1 MPPMPIPTAT
11 TASAAVTAVPP
22 AAVDAPT
29 AADSASAPAADPGTA
44 VAGRRPSGT
53 RVDAADP
60 ASVSFAPRGGGAGGA
75 RRSAARAD
83 EGHEGHGGIAVG
95 PGASARVGY
104 RRSPG
109 ILDVSGLPVHGAKI
123 HCPLL
128 PPTTLSR
135 ERLNGWL
142 DTHAAGR
149 IIVIVAEAGFGKTTL
164 LADWSRRTQRR
175 CLWYRLEPDDRDWL
189 GFVRHVVGSGR
200 ELDDTFMP
208 RTLRLLGEM
217 GPGGPTRDTVV
228 DSFCAELAAE
238 AAADPN
244 GITLILDDYH
254 AIDGSDET
262 TPIVRRLLDLT
273 GDGLS
278 LIVSTRSK
286 PALPLGRLRARGGV
300 ARLEGEDLCFE
311 LDETDRLFRDAY
323 GRPLE
328 PDVVEDLVDRTDGW
342 PAALHLVRTA
352 IEDRTPHETRTFIR
366 ELSGARG
373 ELHDFLAE
381 EVVGSLPLEVQQF
394 LMRTAILESVDPRAV
409 PVVDPPSTN
418 HVAERVARAETLGLL
433 ARPDFESPHR
443 FHPLVRDFLQARL
456 LAEIGPDRLREMHL
470 EVGRYFEGV
479 DWRISATHYSRG
491 GDQTSVDRVVEDGI
505 DVILSVGEYRL
516 AAHLLQLAGRRPS
529 SVAQRLLQSRTYLQV
544 GSVEEAAREASAAVR
559 DAEEVGDPRTVVA
572 MLNAAAIA
580 MAAREYESVLA
591 FATRASA
598 TARNDH
604 ERELAEAVASLVAMS
619 QEGDMV
625 RWAMQLDRLLITQ
638 IERGQWHYAAISH
651 LNLAQTRVWLD
662 APGDALRHAG
672 EAQRLLAQSSNGY
685 EQVSVSLVRAHAL
698 ALMNRWDQAE
708 AEIHIALEST
718 HPEGHLEAMLEGCQ
732 LYAWFGD
739 LGHAEDLLQRVRA
752 GGVPDR
758 WQPQWD
764 VLALW
769 LSRDP
774 STREAIR
781 SRLGERP
788 GMSSEVGAAFRWHLA
803 VARSHLQDGD
813 FVRFGESFAAADQVA
828 RLQRSPLQRRLLGLL
843 DAVAS
848 NAAAV
853 SRALLATPEASWP
866 VLSVFAA
873 EIAPRVHELTDDA
886 VQVVRHAARAN
897 PERWREPTRRE
908 LTGGSPGLIAAADLL
923 AEIGMR
929 ADIALLRGHQKVA
942 QARRAAEHLTRRLAP
957 KVFVEDLGRVQILV
971 GGAVVQTAAV
981 RRKVLA
987 LLCFLIAA
995 PGGTSSRDAVMD
1007 ALWPDLPPDLALNSL
1022 NQTIYFLRRVFDPGY
1037 RAGVSPEYLR
1047 FESELIWLDGDLVDT
1062 RSWACRRILSARP
1075 DTQRLVELL
1084 LDNYTGKWAAE
1095 FAYEEW
1101 AEAYRDSLHAAYLS
1115 EVHRVLTSGGG
1126 GASSRW
1132 RLWLAQRALTID
1144 PKADEIEV
1152 ELIRLYRSIGAN
1164 AAASEQYG
1172 HYATSM
1178 REDLGVDPPPLEEL

>member
-1 MPPMPIPTAT
+1 MPRMPTT
-11 TASAAVTAVPP
+11 TAAAISATVPLGSAADRVGDVAERPP
-22 AAVDAPT
+22 
-29 AADSASAPAADPGTA
+29 
-44 VAGRRPSGT
+44 

-60 ASVSFAPRGGGAGGA
+60 ASVSFPPHGGAA
-75 RRSAARAD
+75 RDARPSAGPAD
-83 EGHEGHGGIAVG
+83 EGHEGHAGIAVG
-95 PGASARVGY
+95 PGAVDAGAVGSRASARGQY

-128 PPTTLSR
+128 PATTLSR

-142 DTHAAGR
+142 DEHAAGR
-149 IIVIVAEAGFGKTTL
+149 IVVIVAEAGFGKTTL

-208 RTLRLLGEM
+208 RTLRLLSDM

-228 DSFCAELAAE
+228 DSFVAELASE

-254 AIDGSDET
+254 AIDGNEET
-262 TPIVRRLLDLT
+262 TPIVRRLLDQT
-273 GDGLS
+273 GDGFS

-311 LDETDRLFRDAY
+311 RDETDRLFRVAY

-352 IEDRTPHETRTFIR
+352 IDDRTPHEARTFIR

-381 EVVGSLPLEVQQF
+381 EVVGSLPMELQQF
-394 LMRTAILESVDPRAV
+394 LMRTAILEAVDPRAV
-409 PVVDPPSTN
+409 PVVDPPSAG
-418 HVAERVARAETLGLL
+418 HVPERVARAETLGLL

-456 LAEIGPDRLREMHL
+456 LADVGADRVREMHL
-470 EVGRYFEGV
+470 EVGRHFEGV

-516 AAHLLQLAGRRPS
+516 AANLLQLAGRHPS
-529 SVAQRLLQSRTYLQV
+529 SLAQHLLQSRIYLQV
-544 GSVEEAAREASAAVR
+544 GAVDEAVRESNAAVE
-559 DAEEVGDPRTVVA
+559 DAVQGHDPRAVVA
-572 MLNAAAIA
+572 WLNAAAIA
-580 MAAREYESVLA
+580 MAARQYGLVLA
-591 FATRASA
+591 FATSA
-598 TARNDH
+598 TDAARDAH
-604 ERELAEAVASLVAMS
+604 ERELAAALASLVTMS
-619 QEGDMV
+619 QGGDMV
-625 RWAMQLDRLLITQ
+625 RWAMQLDRLLNSQ
-638 IERGQWHYAAISH
+638 LERGQHHYAAISH
-651 LNLAQTRVWLD
+651 LNLAQVRVWLD
-662 APGDALRHAG
+662 APGDSLRHAG

-698 ALMNRWDQAE
+698 ALLSRWDQAQ
-708 AEIHIALEST
+708 AEILTALESP
-718 HPEGHLEAMLEGCQ
+718 HPEGHFEAMLEGCQ

-739 LGHAEDLLQRVRA
+739 EGYAEDLLQRVRS
-752 GGVPDR
+752 GGVPAH
-758 WQPQWD
+758 WQAQWD

-769 LSRDP
+769 LSRDR
-774 STREAIR
+774 TAREVIR
-781 SRLGERP
+781 GRLGREP
-788 GMSSEVGAAFRWHLA
+788 DMSSEVGAAFRWHLT

-813 FVRFGESFAAADQVA
+813 FGRLGEAFAAADQVA
-828 RLQRSPLQRRLLGLL
+828 RHQKSPLQRRLLGLL

-848 NAAAV
+848 SAAAT
-853 SRALLATPEASWP
+853 SRAIVATPDVARP
-866 VLSVFAA
+866 VLSIFAA
-873 EIAPRVHELTDDA
+873 EIALRLHELSDDA
-886 VQVVRHAARAN
+886 VHVIRDAARAN
-897 PERWREPTRRE
+897 PDRWRGPIRRE
-908 LTGGSPGLIAAADLL
+908 VIATSPGLPAAAELL
-923 AEIGMR
+923 AEIGER
-929 ADIALLRGHQKVA
+929 SDISLLRGLAKVPV
-942 QARRAAEHLTRRLAP
+942 ARRAADQLTRHLAP
-957 KVFVEDLGRVQILV
+957 KVFINDLGRVQILV
-971 GGAVVQTAAV
+971 GGSLVHTASV

-1007 ALWPDLPPDLALNSL
+1007 ALWPELPPELALNSL

-1037 RAGVSPEYLR
+1037 RAGVSPEYVR
-1047 FESELIWLDGDLVDT
+1047 FESELIWLDSDLVDT
-1062 RSWACRRILSARP
+1062 RSWICRRVLSARP
-1075 DTQRLVELL
+1075 DTQRLLELL
-1084 LDNYTGKWAAE
+1084 LDNYQGKWATE
-1095 FAYEEW
+1095 FSYEEW
-1101 AEAYRDSLHAAYLS
+1101 AEAYRDGLHAAFLS
-1115 EVHRVLTSGGG
+1115 EVQRMLTTGAGG
-1126 GASSRW
+1126 SSVRW
-1132 RLWLAQRALTID
+1132 RLWLAQRALAID
-1144 PKADEIEV
+1144 PNADEIEV
-1152 ELIRLYRSIGAN
+1152 ALIRLYRSIGAN
-1164 AAASEQYG
+1164 AAASEQYS
-1172 HYATSM
+1172 HYAATI
-1178 REDLGVDPPPLEEL
+1178 REELGVEPPPLEDL